1 MQDGRKKRHR
11 SRDGK
16 TEAYTLRLEIA
27 LGELCAKIAARA
39 NLMDLK
45 RGGTGGVTAQ
55 DVMRH
60 QIKKLERRYPK
71 RLAEIQ
77 ACLAALGK

>member
-1 MQDGRKKRHR
+1 MTKHSRRGTHP

-16 TEAYTLRLEIA
+16 TVGTTLRLEK
-27 LGELCAKIAARA
+27 ELLDVYDKVAARA

-45 RGGTGGVTAQ
+45 RGGRGTTTTQ

-60 QIKKLERRYPK
+60 WLKKLPVARRK
-71 RLAEIQ
+71 N
-77 ACLAALGK
+77 GDVNG